1 MFSMGIGLSHD
12 LSYNHFLQF
21 LSMHSFIQISAGSFN
36 YSSKSFSIYLF
47 VLFSRCWSRHWE
59 YRAEQQQRAQS
70 LPSRS
75 TTTIIV
81 AITYKVL

>member
-21 LSMHSFIQISAGSFN
+21 PSMHSFIQISAGSFN
-36 YSSKSFSIYLF
+36 YSSKSFNIYLF